1 MEDDERW
8 TVVDDSFTEDDH
20 ATTCSGDLASR
31 VSVLREALTARHVEG
46 EDDIIYVSYETDEDE
61 DEGTTLGCD
70 STDATDPTGLELR
83 LRPFIQE
90 LTSTSSDEDDP
101 VTTFRPVVNIAASD
115 VRGHPQELHDQ
126 MTDRLK
132 GLLSHPSNQD
142 PSIVSFLE
150 SLDTPTK
157 PFSTQDAQTWRELVR
172 AATADGR
179 IAALRPGTISVD
191 PTQCTE
197 YDGVPEDHV
206 MDYYE
211 VALSRVKPE
220 VSVQTTVC
228 MFK

>member
-31 VSVLREALTARHVEG
+31 VSVLREALTARNVEG
-46 EDDIIYVSYETDEDE
+46 EDDILYVSYEIDEDT
-61 DEGTTLGCD
+61 EGSSPD
-70 STDATDPTGLELR
+70 DPELELELR

-197 YDGVPEDHV
+197 YDGVPEDVSPCSSLFACTAEYLYTVPCASTQAHT
-206 MDYYE
+206 
-211 VALSRVKPE
+211 
-220 VSVQTTVC
+220 VSVRE
-228 MFK
+228 